1 MDKVALIRSIV
12 GAGGGHDAVQCLSG
26 WAPND
31 LASLGGRPS
40 MGSVVAKLQG
50 PVDLAVPPFVG
61 LAEKT
66 SHAPW
71 SDAGRTG
78 FLGAAYAAFKP
89 QGEGMAD
96 MRLSDVSLDRLRDRR
111 ALLQQL
117 DQFRRDVDT
126 SGTMAALDAYGQ
138 RALDVLTSSKLV
150 DALDLSK
157 EDPQIVA
164 RYGDGK
170 PYQYQYDGAPT
181 CNEHLLI
188 ARRLVEA
195 GVRVVTLSYGRW
207 DSHGQNFDLV
217 RDHGAKLDQC
227 LSADRGSGRAGPA
240 ERRFGGGLG

>member
-1 MDKVALIRSIV
+1 M
-12 GAGGGHDAVQCLSG
+12 
-26 WAPND
+26 
-31 LASLGGRPS
+31 GGRPS
-40 MGSVVAKLQG
+40 LGSVVAKLQG

-66 SHAPW
+66 SHVPW
-71 SDAGRTG
+71 SDSGRTG

-170 PYQYQYDGAPT
+170 PYQVPV
-181 CNEHLLI
+181 
-188 ARRLVEA
+188 RR
-195 GVRVVTLSYGRW
+195 RT
-207 DSHGQNFDLV
+207 DLQ
-217 RDHGAKLDQC
+217 RTP
-227 LSADRGSGRAGPA
+227 ADRPPAGGSRRARGHAQLRPLGQPRP
-240 ERRFGGGLG
+240 ELRPRPRPRRQAGSVSRAH